1 MSPAHTTSV
10 SVKSVLDI
18 NQNKNMTSAIFFSFL
33 TAYEELA
40 EGKNESIHRASWEK
54 RIRAVPESSA
64 STLHCETQKHPTLEQ
79 QRAIPYLAHKYMY
92 LHTHNKM
99 KRIQLTVP

>member
-64 STLHCETQKHPTLEQ
+64 STLHCETHKNTQHLSSREQYLIWHTNICIYTL
-79 QRAIPYLAHKYMY
+79 ITK
-92 LHTHNKM
+92 
-99 KRIQLTVP
+99 